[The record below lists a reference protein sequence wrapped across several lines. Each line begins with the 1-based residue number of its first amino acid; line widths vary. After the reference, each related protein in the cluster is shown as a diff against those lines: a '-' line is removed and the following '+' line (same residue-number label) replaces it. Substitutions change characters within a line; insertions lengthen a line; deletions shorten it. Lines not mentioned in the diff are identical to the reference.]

1 MNYVNFSS
9 SIKVLG
15 TTTKIEDIFDA
26 IKYGEY
32 EELIQ
37 NYRDALSK
45 GEPKA
50 DSIKRAL
57 PCFTVTG
64 YFKNS
69 RTLSDLEVYNPIIH
83 LDYDLKDEYKAK
95 KIVALANE
103 IPFTYCSFISPSFG
117 VKIFIRTDSNE
128 SNHKEC
134 FNKLLKYYDG
144 LLGVASD
151 QMVKDITRWCFVS
164 DDPKLFLNP
173 YSIKFLV
180 NSESD
185 SDFDNLWDFTS
196 NITKYQE
203 GNRNT
208 FIHLFSCNSNR
219 RGFNETETYT
229 YLVNRCQ
236 DLSENEILTTVNSAF
251 KGTMS
256 ESGKFGRVTKTSRT
270 SKNYISDNSGSYNS
284 VNYDFESED
293 SPMISEE
300 DYSKLPE
307 ILKEACNQFSG
318 REKDVF
324 LTGLIT
330 TLSSSMH
337 NVTGVY
343 DGGVVYPNLFS
354 FVTAPAASGKGS
366 IKYSKEVL
374 KCYHE
379 TIKSSSEFANQ
390 AFFIPA
396 NNSTSKIYE
405 MLDANGGIGLIFETE
420 ADTLSNSMK
429 QEWGSFSDVLRKV
442 FQNEDISQARRNN
455 NEYIEVNK
463 PKFSICLTGTNE
475 QVGRLINST
484 ENGLFSRFLFYSFAT
499 EFKWK
504 NTLLD
509 IEPTKQIYFDK
520 LNTTVCDLL
529 NQSKQRKFKLQDH
542 QIRAF
547 TECFEDL
554 AESLKES
561 YPEALDQ
568 LKRAGLKVYKLAM
581 TLSGFRYTKED
592 FVCND
597 NDFNFALNVVTKVYL
612 PHQINVMRLLYSP
625 LQNSSGP
632 EYLFKSL
639 PNDFDRKQVN
649 EFYKSSPNRPSDKT
663 ISNYL
668 NLLIKQGKINRVS
681 KGTYKKRL

>member
-1 MNYVNFSS
+1 MYYVNFSS
-9 SIKVLG
+9 SLEFLG
-15 TTTKIEDIFDA
+15 TTAKIEDIFYA

-32 EELIQ
+32 EESIQ
-37 NYRDALSK
+37 NYRDILSK
-45 GEPKA
+45 DEKEA
-50 DSIKRAL
+50 NEFKKTL

-64 YFKNS
+64 YFKTRRLLPN
-69 RTLSDLEVYNPIIH
+69 LEVYNPIIH

-95 KIVALANE
+95 EIVALANK
-103 IPFTYCSFISPSFG
+103 IPFTYCSFTSPSFG
-117 VKIFIRTDSNE
+117 VKIFIRTDSNQ

-134 FNKLLKYYDG
+134 FNKLIKYYDG
-144 LLGVASD
+144 ILGVASD
-151 QMVKDITRWCFVS
+151 HKVKDITRWCFVS
-164 DDPKLFLNP
+164 DDPNLFLNP
-173 YSIKFLV
+173 DSIKFLV

-185 SDFDNLWDFTS
+185 LDFDDLWDFTS
-196 NITKYQE
+196 NISKYQK

-219 RGFNETETYT
+219 WGFDETETYT
-229 YLVNRCQ
+229 YLVDRCQ
-236 DLSENEILTTVNSAF
+236 DLSENEILATVNSGF

-256 ESGKFGRVTKTSRT
+256 ESGRFRRVTKSSIT

-307 ILKEACNQFSG
+307 VLKEACNQFSG

-379 TIKSSSEFANQ
+379 TIKSSSEFGNQ
-390 AFFIPA
+390 VFFIPA
-396 NNSTSKIYE
+396 NNSASKIYE

-429 QEWGSFSDVLRKV
+429 QEWGSFSDVLRKA
-442 FQNEDISQARRNN
+442 FHNEYISQARRNN
-455 NEYIEVNK
+455 NEYFEVNE

-475 QVGRLINST
+475 QVSRLITST
-484 ENGLFSRFLFYSFAT
+484 EDGLFSRFLFYSFAT
-499 EFKWK
+499 DFKWK

-509 IEPTKQIYFDK
+509 IEPSKQIYFDK
-520 LNTTVCDLL
+520 LNANMCDLL
-529 NQSKQRKFKLQDH
+529 NHSKQRKFKLQEH
-542 QIRAF
+542 QIKAF
-547 TECFEDL
+547 NDCFEDL
-554 AESLKES
+554 GESIKES

-581 TLSGFRYTKED
+581 TLSGYRYTKED
-592 FVCND
+592 FMCND
-597 NDFNFALNVVTKVYL
+597 DDFYFALNVVTKVYL
-612 PHQINVMRLLYSP
+612 PHQINVMRRIYSP
-625 LQNSSGP
+625 LQNLSGP

-649 EFYKSSPNRPSDKT
+649 EFYKSSSNRPCDKT

-668 NLLIKQGKINRVS
+668 NLLIKQGKINRIS
-681 KGTYKKRL
+681 NGTYKKRL